1 MEVLEEGRVVG
12 GPATVAATT
21 PGRDSFQAALK
32 LLTMR
37 RSKHIPVETADLV
50 LASMPPNTIRTRTT
64 AWNNW
69 LRWCAAARLPPLE
82 PTSTTVLACAADIA
96 SRSKRPQGSINNLF
110 TTFNILGELE
120 PVFDLHLPPQDE
132 AADWMPYK
140 VLKRATRGI
149 IRLRTSRGVK
159 KQPFLDVPRVL
170 QQIKTTFTELSSHR
184 DDDTATYR
192 QWRDVAIA
200 GFCAVVPSRSEEIA
214 GLQQRDVLLYVPTE
228 VLGVRATSARLHELS
243 TDYLAGLLNNKEA
256 AWHLI
261 VELRKSK
268 TDPSMAGI
276 PKRLQHV
283 AGAEWTPAR
292 AIIAAAVAS
301 RKALKVSRAT
311 ARSPL
316 FHDAQAYRRGLM
328 SEPDHLQ
335 PATISRILEATARA
349 ATGEQGISA
358 RGWRPAAA
366 SWLLR
371 CGVPKEVVV
380 ALGGWSSAKSLRRFY
395 VRNIPISTQALQ
407 ELYVILPSVV
417 TADDR
422 PVPQGEA
429 QAPRSSRQQSGVPAS
444 SNNSLLR
451 ATIDARVL
459 EARRRRAQQRRLS

>member
-1 MEVLEEGRVVG
+1 VVW
-12 GPATVAATT
+12 
-21 PGRDSFQAALK
+21 D
-32 LLTMR
+32 
-37 RSKHIPVETADLV
+37 
-50 LASMPPNTIRTRTT
+50 
-64 AWNNW
+64 
-69 LRWCAAARLPPLE
+69 
-82 PTSTTVLACAADIA
+82 
-96 SRSKRPQGSINNLF
+96 
-110 TTFNILGELE
+110 
-120 PVFDLHLPPQDE
+120 
-132 AADWMPYK
+132 
-140 VLKRATRGI
+140 
-149 IRLRTSRGVK
+149 
-159 KQPFLDVPRVL
+159 
-170 QQIKTTFTELSSHR
+170 
-184 DDDTATYR
+184 
-192 QWRDVAIA
+192 
-200 GFCAVVPSRSEEIA
+200 CAVVPSRSEEIA

-316 FHDAQAYRRGLM
+316 FHDAQAYRRADRRGLM